1 MMHAPR
7 QHLLSIAELASRFGT
22 RLDADNPTA
31 SAGLSEAD
39 AAARLAEHG
48 PNTLTQKRAE
58 PEWRKFLR
66 HLSDPLL
73 ILLLIAGVLAFIA
86 YAIDTSTIQAPVNLY
101 LGGILFG
108 IVAATTVMTYMQER
122 HTEAVLA
129 RIHGMLAAQS
139 LVVRDGVERRIA
151 ASCLV
156 PGDVVRLALG
166 DRVPADLRVIVS
178 DDMRTDKSGITGES
192 TPVKALAPDPDPPG
206 TLALNAH
213 ALVFNSSLVVA
224 GEGTG
229 VVTRTGN
236 ETMIG
241 SIAALAGGTAGTGAT
256 LLQREVKRFV
266 LFIAALA
273 IATGVTLFIIGLSR
287 AAAIH
292 HGQIPRD
299 AFLNALVNGLVLM
312 IVANTPE
319 GLPATVTSCLAIT
332 AKRMAQRHVVIKRLD
347 IVETL
352 GSVRADAAC
361 RMCACAVLLL
371 RGCSAPARG

>member
-1 MMHAPR
+1 V
-7 QHLLSIAELASRFGT
+7 
-22 RLDADNPTA
+22 
-31 SAGLSEAD
+31 
-39 AAARLAEHG
+39 EHG
-48 PNTLTQKRAE
+48 PNTLTQKRGE

-73 ILLLIAGVLAFIA
+73 VLLLIAGVLAFIA
-86 YAIDTSTIQAPVNLY
+86 YAVDTSTIQAPVNLY

-108 IVAATTVMTYMQER
+108 LVFATAVMTYMQER
-122 HTEAVLA
+122 RTEAVLA

-151 ASCLV
+151 ATQLV

-166 DRVPADLRVIVS
+166 DRVPADLRIIVS
-178 DDMRTDKSGITGES
+178 DDLRTDKSGITGES
-192 TPVKALAPDPDPPG
+192 TPVKAFASPDPSG

-236 ETMIG
+236 DTMIG

-266 LFIAALA
+266 LFIAAMA
-273 IATGVTLFIIGLSR
+273 VITGVTLFIIGLAR

-292 HGQIPRD
+292 DGKIPRD
-299 AFLNALVNGLVLM
+299 VFLNALVNGLVLM

-352 GSVRADAAC
+352 GSVRAAARLHLPC
-361 RMCACAVLLL
+361 V
-371 RGCSAPARG
+371 S